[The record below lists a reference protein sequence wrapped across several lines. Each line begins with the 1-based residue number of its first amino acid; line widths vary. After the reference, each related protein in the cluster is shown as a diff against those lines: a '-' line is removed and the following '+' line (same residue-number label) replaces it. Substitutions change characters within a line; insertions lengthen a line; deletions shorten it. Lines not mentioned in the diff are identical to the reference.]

1 MNINNP
7 ICAHFFNKTRPCRV
21 SISYYLSTNVRS
33 YLLTCYKFCW
43 SACNK
48 IIFPNKERLIP
59 AYPGSIAPMVGTAE
73 KQPENFFKK
82 IYYYKNNANQHLKTQ
97 NR

>member
-1 MNINNP
+1 M
-7 ICAHFFNKTRPCRV
+7 
-21 SISYYLSTNVRS
+21 
-33 YLLTCYKFCW
+33 
-43 SACNK
+43 
-48 IIFPNKERLIP
+48 P

-73 KQPENFFKK
+73 KQPEKFLKK